1 MGNCECLCDIGHN
14 PITTEQL
21 EKAVRELNVPEARR
35 LLESGVH
42 PNSPIDE
49 DDHTVMD
56 VLLNEHEF
64 LFKEM
69 HKHKLKGDLHSRQI
83 MDLFEKQHG
92 GTYEMF
98 KLLRDYGAEIHD
110 RTRGRRR

>member
-110 RTRGRRR
+110 RTRG